1 MTGIELIEPSVS
13 LHASFMRS
21 SAEWTGADQDGA
33 SVFFAAKYGWDLH
46 NADDFA
52 QWVQLL
58 KDLAKPDF
66 ALPEGFVAQSTLWL
80 VHGDEY
86 VGAASLR
93 HELGNDFLREV
104 GGHIGYGIRPS
115 AVENAC
121 WRAGVSGK
129 PVASDFASVANWPP
143 VDTPL
148 YEVATVRTHASCVEW
163 NAETGAFA

>member
-1 MTGIELIEPSVS
+1 MTGIELIEPSIS

-21 SAEWTGADQDGA
+21 SAEWAGAEQDGA
-33 SVFFAAKYGWDLH
+33 SVFFAAKFGWDLH

-58 KDLAKPDF
+58 MDLEKPNF

-86 VGAASLR
+86 LGAASLR

-104 GGHIGYGIRPS
+104 GGHIDYGISP
-115 AVENAC
+115 NA
-121 WRAGVSGK
+121 RRKRTAGG
-129 PVASDFASVANWPP
+129 PD
-143 VDTPL
+143 
-148 YEVATVRTHASCVEW
+148 
-163 NAETGAFA
+163 